1 MSKPLK
7 NGQNGWTNEIQ
18 IVSVVDVK
26 RAKPA
31 VTWSTWRRMT
41 LNMTSKFNISE
52 AMEVMSDEDLI
63 FIAATNPRLLK
74 NLCIFWSLELQLR
87 KEKFKTQNFEV

>member
-7 NGQNGWTNEIQ
+7 NGLNGWTNKTQ
-18 IVSVVDVK
+18 TVSAVDVK

-31 VTWSTWRRMT
+31 VTWSTWRRTT

-63 FIAATNPRLLK
+63 FIATTNPKLLR

-87 KEKFKTQNFEV
+87 KEKPKTQNFEV

>member
-1 MSKPLK
+1 
-7 NGQNGWTNEIQ
+7 
-18 IVSVVDVK
+18 
-26 RAKPA
+26 
-31 VTWSTWRRMT
+31 
-41 LNMTSKFNISE
+41 MTSKFNISE

-63 FIAATNPRLLK
+63 FIATTNPKLLR

>member
-1 MSKPLK
+1 
-7 NGQNGWTNEIQ
+7 
-18 IVSVVDVK
+18 
-26 RAKPA
+26 
-31 VTWSTWRRMT
+31 
-41 LNMTSKFNISE
+41 MTSKFNISE